1 MSWCMGR
8 LVVWGSGT
16 GNKAVMK
23 LMGLL
28 LCPQVAV
35 VRNSDRKMT
44 SILTGCC
51 LKTFANPV
59 LGA

>member
-1 MSWCMGR
+1 MVM
-8 LVVWGSGT
+8 WGSGT

-51 LKTFANPV
+51 LKMFANPV